1 MQSQTPEPPIIFCD
15 SIVLSESPPSL
26 LPHLPPLICP
36 TSSIHWTSI
45 IYRALYQRLGMGT
58 EKIKIS
64 SFQWTSPSWLGGRHR
79 AVWLT
84 LWPREVQGIF
94 FFFKFL
100 GRVQVSFCPELYLF
114 CNPHVS
120 EILHS
125 FPQIASWHVA
135 RSAHLPNLQGIFEIG
150 DRCAYPQVSLINL
163 VNKNSI
169 NLVICTWNFI
179 LPPPMLAKYLF
190 F

>member
-1 MQSQTPEPPIIFCD
+1 MRQLWGCGRCLLEAEPCTRGCRGQTPEPPIIFCD
-15 SIVLSESPPSL
+15 SIVLSKSPPSL
-26 LPHLPPLICP
+26 LPHLPPFICP
-36 TSSIHWTSI
+36 TSSIHWASI
-45 IYRALYQRLGMGT
+45 IYQALYQRPGMGT

-64 SFQWTSPSWLGGRHR
+64 SFQWISPSWLGGRHR

-84 LWPREVQGIF
+84 LWSREVQGII

-125 FPQIASWHVA
+125 FPQRASWHVA
-135 RSAHLPNLQGIFEIG
+135 RSVYCSASKSPGNIWNRG
-150 DRCAYPQVSLINL
+150 QV
-163 VNKNSI
+163 
-169 NLVICTWNFI
+169 C
-179 LPPPMLAKYLF
+179 LPPSLANKSS
-190 F
+190 